1 METNKSFGEK
11 LLAAEQPGTMDP
23 GERIYAKG
31 GGKETLYRV
40 TIRSQIRL
48 IGILD
53 SKANLVISINTL
65 LITGVLGLLT
75 GSLFFWQPST
85 EWQISQQFPFI
96 SFLIFSLA
104 TMYFAI
110 MSTRTDLAIK
120 KFEVMKSA
128 SPIQM
133 TLTHQKKFV
142 VDEYLDF
149 MDEILKS
156 NKRIYEVL
164 NLDLYFLSRVVSR
177 KSKYL
182 NIAYSLFI
190 IGLAVGVG
198 LFFVLTLYQKTPV

>member
-1 METNKSFGEK
+1 METNKSMDEK
-11 LLAAEQPGTMDP
+11 LITAEMPNTFEGDDI
-23 GERIYAKG
+23 IYAKG

-75 GSLFFWQPST
+75 GSLFFWQPT
-85 EWQISQQFPFI
+85 NELQITDQLPFL

-133 TLTHQKKFV
+133 TLTHQKKFQV
-142 VDEYLDF
+142 EEYLDF

-156 NKRIYEVL
+156 NNKIYEVL

-190 IGLAVGVG
+190 IGLAVGIG
-198 LFFVLTLYQKTPV
+198 LFFILTLYR